1 MACPVAERA
10 PMSIWWHAQNS
21 RPSSLLATSASVTA
35 ATARLCH
42 SAYFLMARPTD
53 GVLSSCRKKTEES
66 PQLKNRHAEALN
78 RSKQPFSQL
87 SFMTFRKKK
96 QKFKIF
102 KRETSPSGH
111 LWQPIR
117 IAWEWASASD
127 AQHQSARS
135 CSCWARRC
143 PGVASSYTLHK
154 LEIDLKPALAA
165 LWSSEGFVLGP
176 VVLGSATSWSC
187 KCC

>member
-96 QKFKIF
+96 QNLKFLNAKPVLQATCGS
-102 KRETSPSGH
+102 RSGSPGNGLLLRMLSTSQLGAVRVG
-111 LWQPIR
+111 LG
-117 IAWEWASASD
+117 D
-127 AQHQSARS
+127 
-135 CSCWARRC
+135 
-143 PGVASSYTLHK
+143 V
-154 LEIDLKPALAA
+154 LELQVHIH
-165 LWSSEGFVLGP
+165 
-176 VVLGSATSWSC
+176 C
-187 KCC
+187 IN